1 MKITKEQLKNIIKE
15 ELESVLEGSYDH
27 TDGPMERM
35 MVNINKVI
43 QNPRDIGNI
52 ATDQKQEAGMHL
64 KKLLDQGMDIQQIK
78 QQAYEMMQARGWKG
92 NKLDAGFEIL
102 RELGD
107 QIQ

>member
-1 MKITKEQLKNIIKE
+1 MKITKEQLKQIIKE

-35 MVNINKVI
+35 VININSAIV
-43 QNPRDIGNI
+43 NARAPGNI
-52 ATDQKQEAGMHL
+52 AADRKDEAGIHF
-64 KKLLDQGMDIQQIK
+64 KKLLDQGMDVQQIK
-78 QQAYEMMQARGWKG
+78 RQAYEMMQARGMKG